1 MAENTPRK
9 KYRLRKGRVAGAS
22 AVLVVIIVLVV
33 LVIMNIVK
41 SCSNNK
47 NNGGTPVDG
56 TVNPEEL
63 VNEGEFINISL
74 EDCNLYVGT
83 KMALTCTSNPE
94 DLADQ
99 VIWKSSD
106 TSVVTVDARGNIL
119 VKAVGAA
126 AVTATCG
133 VLSDSVVINGIE
145 RRMDDDNVRSELPI
159 YDVQEGKLV
168 VIQTAAGED
177 DRQPDETT
185 GETKGE
191 KPSASKEE
199 TPSETA
205 AVVPEE
211 TTANKV
217 NWKKEIISA
226 IGNTSFRQ
234 YSSGIYVLQEDDNYL
249 GEIIVGDKFVQIYV
263 SMRTSGLDSA
273 VKNVISVLLPEEYD
287 NVYSQFSM
295 ISKDR
300 TISADGRKI
309 TMVAPVNGSHSQL
322 IIYY

>member
-1 MAENTPRK
+1 MNTEKILEQKIDQILENYKISSKRNASNFLRNNEILINSK
-9 KYRLRKGRVAGAS
+9 KVTSRTEKCNSDFADICVNGKILSKTKNLYIILNKPLGAVCS
-22 AVLVVIIVLVV
+22 T
-33 LVIMNIVK
+33 K
-41 SCSNNK
+41 SDSHK
-47 NNGGTPVDG
+47 
-56 TVNPEEL
+56 TVFD
-63 VNEGEFINISL
+63 FIN
-74 EDCNLYVGT
+74 E
-83 KMALTCTSNPE
+83 K
-94 DLADQ
+94 
-99 VIWKSSD
+99 
-106 TSVVTVDARGNIL
+106 
-119 VKAVGAA
+119 
-126 AVTATCG
+126 
-133 VLSDSVVINGIE
+133 
-145 RRMDDDNVRSELPI
+145 
-159 YDVQEGKLV
+159 
-168 VIQTAAGED
+168 AAGED
-177 DRQPDETT
+177 GRQPDETT

-287 NVYSQFSM
+287 NVYSQFST